1 MKKILL
7 DENNKLHKEIYVF
20 MISVVLFIGAIFFT
34 ENYLSAEEYQKNE
47 KPTESQIKE
56 RLDRAVEA
64 GKLTQED
71 ADKKLESILS
81 GEVNR

>member
-1 MKKILL
+1 MKVQANQIHRIPQHILANQMQQWCFHFPF
-7 DENNKLHKEIYVF
+7 DMHF
-20 MISVVLFIGAIFFT
+20 
-34 ENYLSAEEYQKNE
+34 Q
-47 KPTESQIKE
+47 QH